1 MKFKPLLTYLL
12 LIAAAVGLDQWIKF
26 LVETQ
31 LVMHEKVDVVPFL
44 ALYRTFNTGVAFS
57 MFSSVGDKG
66 LIIVSV
72 LVIAFVLYLAT
83 QTGPRQILSRIGFS
97 LVIGGA
103 LGNLID
109 RATYGHVVDYI
120 LFHTPSWS
128 FAVFNLADVFISIGA
143 ALVVLDELLGWLRE
157 RAAKKQSPTE

>member
-1 MKFKPLLTYLL
+1 MKFKSLFAYLI

-26 LVETQ
+26 LVETH

-66 LIIVSV
+66 LVIVSV
-72 LVIAFVLYLAT
+72 LVIAFVLYLAS
-83 QTGPRQILSRIGFS
+83 QTAPRQILSRIGFS

-109 RATYGHVVDYI
+109 RSTYGHVVDYI
-120 LFHTPSWS
+120 LFHTSTWS

-143 ALVVLDELLGWLRE
+143 GLVVLDELLGWLRE